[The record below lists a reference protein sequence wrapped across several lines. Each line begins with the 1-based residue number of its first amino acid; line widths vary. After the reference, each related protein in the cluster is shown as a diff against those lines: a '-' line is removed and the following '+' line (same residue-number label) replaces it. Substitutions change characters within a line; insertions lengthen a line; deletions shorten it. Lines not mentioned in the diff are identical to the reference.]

1 MTSSS
6 PKIPVKTRT
15 KILDVSAALFSKH
28 GYTGT
33 ALRDIAKALNMK
45 AGSLYYH
52 FDSKEQL
59 ILEVLKI
66 GIENIIHTVIT
77 EVESLP
83 KESTSREVM
92 VAAAKGHLKALH
104 EKGDYTSTSIL
115 NYGQLPDSVQEVGR
129 ITREQYEDMWRKW
142 LKNAQ
147 NKGDIRSDVNLT
159 ILRLSI
165 LGALN
170 RSLTW
175 YKKGDLSI
183 EDIASI
189 QIGLFWDG
197 IDT

>member
-1 MTSSS
+1 MTATAPGPS
-6 PKIPVKTRT
+6 VNTRT

-28 GYTGT
+28 GYNGT
-33 ALRDIAKALNMK
+33 ALRDIAKALDMK

-59 ILEVLKI
+59 VLEVLKI
-66 GIENIIHTVIT
+66 GIKNIIHTVIA
-77 EVESLP
+77 EVDALP
-83 KESTSREVM
+83 KDSTSREIM
-92 VAAAKGHLKALH
+92 VAAAKGHLQALH

-115 NYGQLPDSVQEVGR
+115 NYGQLPDSIQEAGR
-129 ITREQYEDMWRKW
+129 VTREQYEDMWRKW

-147 NKGDIRSDVNLT
+147 DNGDIRSDVNLT
-159 ILRLSI
+159 ILRVSI

-175 YKKGDLSI
+175 YKKGKLSI
-183 EDIASI
+183 NDIATT